1 MFLFLVFN
9 FRRAFGWTLFK
20 ISTKLQHLHGFFQ
33 DETEL
38 PNNMKRPFGKHGGG
52 TIFEREGIFD
62 WDYKV
67 GAFRTGLERDQDGL
81 SFGSVSQ
88 LGVLFYAQL

>member
-1 MFLFLVFN
+1 MCE
-9 FRRAFGWTLFK
+9 ASPHWMPYCCY
-20 ISTKLQHLHGFFQ
+20 Q

-38 PNNMKRPFGKHGGG
+38 PNDMKRPFGKHGEG

-67 GAFRTGLERDQDGL
+67 GAFRTGLERDQGPQETAKHWPCL
-81 SFGSVSQ
+81 KGMLMINQ
-88 LGVLFYAQL
+88 

>member
-1 MFLFLVFN
+1 MFE
-9 FRRAFGWTLFK
+9 ASPHWMPYCCY
-20 ISTKLQHLHGFFQ
+20 Q

-38 PNNMKRPFGKHGGG
+38 PNDMKRPFGKHGEG

-67 GAFRTGLERDQDGL
+67 GAFRTGLERDQDRRKPPSIGL
-81 SFGSVSQ
+81 V
-88 LGVLFYAQL
+88 

>member
-1 MFLFLVFN
+1 MP
-9 FRRAFGWTLFK
+9 R
-20 ISTKLQHLHGFFQ
+20 SYQQ

-38 PNNMKRPFGKHGGG
+38 PNDMKRPFGKHGEG

-67 GAFRTGLERDQDGL
+67 GAFRTGLERDQDRAGQRQPCWL
-81 SFGSVSQ
+81 WCWKMVNICPQWTIEMGIMMMKQ
-88 LGVLFYAQL
+88 